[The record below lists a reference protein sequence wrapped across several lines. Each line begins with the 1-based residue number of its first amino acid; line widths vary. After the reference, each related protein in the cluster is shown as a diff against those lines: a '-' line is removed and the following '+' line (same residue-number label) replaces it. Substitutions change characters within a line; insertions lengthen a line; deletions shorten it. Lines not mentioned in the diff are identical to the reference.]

1 MSAERPPKGLTEPWR
16 AVWSE
21 ARAELQRLGLWSKAR
36 RRLLDLYVD
45 ALRDAQVHRELARA
59 APSRESRETGLPVVN
74 PCWLAA
80 DRERK
85 AAVSLA
91 DALGL
96 TARAQKQLQ
105 KQADEASVDPD
116 NPYKLLELVKPTRRR
131 RSP

>member
-1 MSAERPPKGLTEPWR
+1 MSAERPPKGLDAHWR
-16 AVWSE
+16 AVWTE
-21 ARAELQRLGLWSKAR
+21 AQAELRGLGLWSKSR

-45 ALRDAQVHRELARA
+45 ALRDAQVHRELARK

-74 PCWLAA
+74 PSWLAA

-105 KQADEASVDPD
+105 KQAEEAVIDAD
-116 NPYKLLELVKPTRRR
+116 DPYKALDELKPRRR
-131 RSP
+131 RRTP